1 MAIQHS
7 RIIKNALRKTP
18 LYTYFKSGYRRY
30 QYRNNTRHP
39 IQDVE
44 RTDEH
49 PLVRLG
55 SEYGGWTFV
64 GEPQLHDTVI
74 VSAGLG
80 EDASFDVEFA
90 QRYDATVIIV
100 DPTPRA
106 IAHFDE
112 ITSQLGTAKSE
123 PYTGGGKQPIAAY
136 ELSKIEQNQLQLI
149 EQALYDE
156 ETETRFYKPEV
167 DSHVSHSITNWQ
179 HDYAEDT
186 DYITVRTTTL
196 RSLLEQRDVATED
209 IPLVKLDIEGAE
221 IAVLQDMMEQGI
233 YPRQILVEFDEL
245 HNPSATAIQRVDRT
259 HTRLRRY
266 GYELLCAEGT
276 ADFLYYHE

>member
-1 MAIQHS
+1 MRSERLLQLGKQAIKRTPAAPVIRS
-7 RIIKNALRKTP
+7 WYRK
-18 LYTYFKSGYRRY
+18 Y
-30 QYRNNTRHP
+30 QYQTNARHP

-64 GEPQLHDTVI
+64 DEPQLHDTVI

-123 PYTGGGKQPIAAY
+123 PYTGGVSSRLQPMNSQR
-136 ELSKIEQNQLQLI
+136 LSRISCN
-149 EQALYDE
+149 
-156 ETETRFYKPEV
+156 
-167 DSHVSHSITNWQ
+167 
-179 HDYAEDT
+179 
-186 DYITVRTTTL
+186 
-196 RSLLEQRDVATED
+196 
-209 IPLVKLDIEGAE
+209 
-221 IAVLQDMMEQGI
+221 
-233 YPRQILVEFDEL
+233 
-245 HNPSATAIQRVDRT
+245 
-259 HTRLRRY
+259 
-266 GYELLCAEGT
+266 
-276 ADFLYYHE
+276 